1 MKPIRGSKLGTNYDK
16 EELGNEFI
24 RKSKGIEGSRSAGS
38 DQSRGNTSEEYRKE
52 KVEKQ
57 MSIGQE
63 LNLMSKMK
71 EIDYQNSLV
80 MTSLE
85 QYNEKYEI
93 LKKEQT
99 ELLESANQKIEELK
113 TSNEMI
119 KEVLSQE
126 LASLTLSMQ
135 QETKNLIK
143 KSEKEISTLSDN
155 FGKILSTLNTKIE
168 DTYTKHTERIT
179 DVTTE
184 TVQKCEDIQNNAKK
198 RFRSYFE
205 RRKIID
211 WLVYINLGIT
221 PIFLILLF
229 FVKK

>member
-1 MKPIRGSKLGTNYDK
+1 
-16 EELGNEFI
+16 
-24 RKSKGIEGSRSAGS
+24 
-38 DQSRGNTSEEYRKE
+38 
-52 KVEKQ
+52 
-57 MSIGQE
+57 
-63 LNLMSKMK
+63 
-71 EIDYQNSLV
+71 

-99 ELLESANQKIEELK
+99 ELLESANQKIEQLK

-155 FGKILSTLNTKIE
+155 FGKILSTLNIKIE
-168 DTYTKHTERIT
+168 DTYNKNTKRIT
-179 DVTTE
+179 EETTSM
-184 TVQKCEDIQNNAKK
+184 VQKCQELQESSKK
-198 RFRSYFE
+198 RFNSYYN
-205 RRKIID
+205 RKKIVD
-211 WLVYINLGIT
+211 WLIYLNLGIT